1 MSNGPWTDEENDLIV
16 ADYFAM
22 LADDISARRY
32 SKAEHRRALLPLL
45 NDRSEGSVEFKHQ
58 NISAVMKGLGEDWI
72 PGYKPAFN
80 FQMTLVD
87 AVARWLALNPA
98 WLGRQPGLQTAA
110 GLREAA
116 QIWIG
121 PPPTLSNQPPP
132 QELDQMLH
140 IARKFD
146 VAGRDERNRALGRAG
161 EERVLAHERASLRSA
176 GRDDLARKVRWV
188 SEEDGDGAGY
198 DIASF
203 APDGLARLI
212 EVKTTNGWERTP
224 FHITRNELAVA
235 EEPVRTSPF
244 GCTTTSIVTPFTSP
258 TSTKSPPRC
267 AGRSTVPVP
276 ATCLMASRISSS
288 DQLAGNSVLPG
299 APVPYRCPPLRPSP
313 SRICRA

>member
-1 MSNGPWTDEENDLIV
+1 MSNGPWTDAENDLIV

-22 LADDISARRY
+22 LADDIAGRPY
-32 SKAEHRRALLPLL
+32 NKAEHNRDLQTRI
-45 NDRSEGSVEFKHQ
+45 DRNRSSIEFKHQ
-58 NISAVMKGLGEDWI
+58 NISAVLKGLGEDWI

-98 WLGRQPGLQTAA
+98 WLGRQAGVRPAG

-121 PPPTLSNQPPP
+121 PPPTMSNQPPP

-140 IARKFD
+140 IAQKFD

-161 EERVLAHERASLRSA
+161 EERVLAHERAALRSV

-203 APDGLARLI
+203 APDGRSRLI

-235 EEPVRTSPF
+235 EER
-244 GCTTTSIVTPFTSP
+244 
-258 TSTKSPPRC
+258 
-267 AGRSTVPVP
+267 RSEWR
-276 ATCLMASRISSS
+276 LFRLWNFSREPKAFE
-288 DQLAGNSVLPG
+288 LH
-299 APVPYRCPPLRPSP
+299 PPLDAHVSLTAV
-313 SRICRA
+313 SFQASFH